1 MLELYKNIRQARL
14 DANITQAEL
23 AKRTGYGDRSSIA
36 KIEKGLIDLPQSKIE
51 LFAKALGVSSRDL
64 MGYDGTTDNP
74 DIYSY
79 TNIYPVEIQK
89 IPVLGKIA
97 CGQPIV
103 INEEHE
109 YYVKAGTK
117 IKVDYALVAQG
128 DSMINARIY
137 DGDLVFLRKDQ
148 EIVDGEIYAV
158 AIDDEITL
166 KRVYRDP
173 DQGIVQLVAE
183 NPKYRP
189 LIYSEKDGKT
199 LNIIGKAVFFQA
211 DVL

>member
-1 MLELYKNIRQARL
+1 MKVQEIIKTRRLEL
-14 DANITQAEL
+14 
-23 AKRTGYGDRSSIA
+23 
-36 KIEKGLIDLPQSKIE
+36 GLTLKDV
-51 LFAKALGVSSRDL
+51 AKALGVSEGTVSRYESGDIQNMGIDKIASLADVLRCSPGYL
-64 MGYDGTTDNP
+64 MGWTDDPSMSNGKFQAEV
-74 DIYSY
+74 
-79 TNIYPVEIQK
+79 YPVEIQK
-89 IPVLGKIA
+89 IPVLGKVA

-148 EIVDGEIYAV
+148 EIVDGDIYAV

-166 KRVYRDP
+166 KRVYRYP

-189 LIYSEKDGKT
+189 MIFSEKDGKT

>member
-1 MLELYKNIRQARL
+1 MFNTGKRIKERRKEIGISADQLADLLNVHRTTIFRYEKGSIEKLPAGALEII
-14 DANITQAEL
+14 ANALHTTPAYLMGWTDDPSMSNGKFQAE
-23 AKRTGYGDRSSIA
+23 
-36 KIEKGLIDLPQSKIE
+36 
-51 LFAKALGVSSRDL
+51 V
-64 MGYDGTTDNP
+64 
-74 DIYSY
+74 
-79 TNIYPVEIQK
+79 YPVEIQK
-89 IPVLGKIA
+89 IPVLGKVA

>member
-1 MLELYKNIRQARL
+1 MKVQEIIKTRRLEL
-14 DANITQAEL
+14 
-23 AKRTGYGDRSSIA
+23 
-36 KIEKGLIDLPQSKIE
+36 GLTLKDV
-51 LFAKALGVSSRDL
+51 AKALGVSEGTVSRYESGDIQNMGIDKIASLADVLRCSPGYL
-64 MGYDGTTDNP
+64 MGWTDDPSMSNGKFQAEV
-74 DIYSY
+74 
-79 TNIYPVEIQK
+79 YPVEIQK
-89 IPVLGKIA
+89 IPVLGKVA

-148 EIVDGEIYAV
+148 EIVDGDIYAV

-166 KRVYRDP
+166 KRVYRYP

-189 LIYSEKDGKT
+189 MIFSEKDGKA